1 MSDLK
6 YHFSIFL
13 SRMHYF
19 LVVSVVASAV
29 AVIAAFTLPPAYES
43 QTRLLLEGPQIPSEL
58 ATSTVMMGLS
68 EQLEIIEQRLMT
80 RANLLNVAR
89 SQTVFEDMQEMTA
102 DEILEA
108 MRARTVIERGGTSRN
123 PTPILTIAFE
133 GRSPQIAAGVLSEY
147 LTLIERQN
155 AEFRNARAG
164 NTLQFFQQEVER
176 LGQDLDAQS
185 ARILEF
191 KTENSGA
198 LPESL
203 EYRLDQQATLQEQVR
218 QIDRGITSLR
228 NQRTRLVKIFEAT
241 GQVTEDQA
249 TPQLSPDEQRLR
261 EMRIQLDEARSIYS
275 ETNPR
280 VKMLQARIA
289 QTEER
294 LANAPE
300 EQVPEEEQ
308 AETPQQR
315 PGTTTLDLQLSEIDT
330 RISMLQEQRVETEER
345 LEALSESLAKTP
357 EISVTL
363 DELQRTYS
371 NIEEQYNTAVDRL
384 AKASTG
390 ERIESLSRGQ
400 RISIIE
406 PPAMPTQ
413 PTKPNRILIAGG
425 GIVFG
430 ILAGIA
436 LVVLIELLNRAARRP
451 EDIVK
456 GIGVRPLATLPYM
469 HSRGEIVRRRLYKSV
484 IYLTILIGL
493 PAAVYAVH
501 YYYLP
506 LDLLADRAMNKIGVR
521 W

>member
-6 YHFSIFL
+6 YYFSIFL
-13 SRMHYF
+13 RRLHYF
-19 LVVSVVASAV
+19 LVVSVVVSAV

-43 QTRLLLEGPQIPSEL
+43 QTRLLLEGPQIPSDL
-58 ATSTVMMGLS
+58 ATSTVMVGLS

-80 RANLLNVAR
+80 RANLLDVAR
-89 SQTVFEDMQEMTA
+89 SQTVFEGIREMTA
-102 DEILEA
+102 DAIVEA
-108 MRARTVIERGGTSRN
+108 MQARTVIERGGTSRE
-123 PTPILTIAFE
+123 PTPVLTIKFE
-133 GRSPQIAAGVLSEY
+133 GRSPQITAGVLNEY

-155 AEFRNARAG
+155 AEFRTTRAG
-164 NTLQFFQQEVER
+164 NTLEFFQQEVDR
-176 LGQDLDAQS
+176 LGQELDAQS
-185 ARILEF
+185 ARILAF

-203 EYRLDQQATLQEQVR
+203 EYRLDQQSTLQEQVR
-218 QIDRGITSLR
+218 QIDRDITTLR
-228 NQRTRLVKIFEAT
+228 NQRTRLVDIFEAT
-241 GQVTEDQA
+241 GQVTQDQA
-249 TPQLSPDEQRLR
+249 APQLSPDEQRLQ
-261 EMRIQLDEARSIYS
+261 EMRIQLDEALSIYS

-294 LANAPE
+294 LANT
-300 EQVPEEEQ
+300 PEEESP
-308 AETPQQR
+308 ETAADPPQQR
-315 PGTTTLDLQLSEIDT
+315 PGAITLDLQLSEIDA
-330 RISMLQEQRVETEER
+330 RIAMLQEQRVETEER
-345 LEALSESLAKTP
+345 LEALSDTLAKTP
-357 EISVTL
+357 GNTVTL
-363 DELQRTYS
+363 DELQRRYV

-390 ERIESLSRGQ
+390 ERIESLSRGG
-400 RISIIE
+400 RISVIE
-406 PPAMPTQ
+406 PPAAPDK

-425 GIVFG
+425 GTAFG

-436 LVVLIELLNRAARRP
+436 LVVLIELLNRTARRP
-451 EDIVK
+451 EDIVRR
-456 GIGVRPLATLPYM
+456 IGVRPLATIPYM
-469 HSRGEIVRRRLYKSV
+469 HSRGEVVWKRLFKAV

-501 YYYLP
+501 LYYLP